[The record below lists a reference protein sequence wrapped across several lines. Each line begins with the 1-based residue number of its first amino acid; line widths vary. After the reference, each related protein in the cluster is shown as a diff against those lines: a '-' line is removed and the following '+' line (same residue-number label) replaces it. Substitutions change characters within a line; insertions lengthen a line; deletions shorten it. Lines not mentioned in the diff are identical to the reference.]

1 MKYIKTYEEV
11 NWFKKLFG
19 KEPAKTPK
27 KKEPQ
32 SIEDVVEEEPTSNVK
47 KSEPKFS
54 KQLDLGIEDIVEP
67 TIKKPSQ
74 DLDLDYFP
82 RWRYD
87 RQEPKKLSM
96 KEIQEIT
103 DIEVGDDVEAIDFEG
118 LTEPQA
124 EYLRSQKYFTVSD
137 ITDKNGEVYCDVGY
151 RIPLKVKRFKK
162 VEVHFDHRIL
172 FLNYDLKIDTHGE
185 PDPKDIF
192 RSCTSMPQLFPLLIN
207 EKLPNTKVDFCSYKD
222 VYRLRDG
229 YYIKNINLKDYDFV
243 FFGFMSKYSKESIL
257 LINYLDKVKVPYL
270 KYETFDVYDS
280 KSFGMDLTE
289 SLGYNYIPTILATNL
304 NNRIIRDVEE
314 FGFPVIVKDP
324 NLDRGTGV
332 DKIDTLDELVTKFRF
347 NSKQLMIQKFIPN
360 DGDTRVIVIKNKVEL
375 VVKRQM
381 TSETE
386 FRSNV
391 ALGGKAIPTTLP
403 QEILDMCEDLSKHVP
418 VCDILGFDIIKDLN
432 DGTYYVM
439 EINISPHISTFC
451 VVTGID
457 IPGIIVDYMVK
468 SIEKV

>member
-1 MKYIKTYEEV
+1 MKYMKTFEEL
-11 NWFKKLFG
+11 NFFRKLFGG
-19 KEPAKTPK
+19 KEPAKTPRK
-27 KKEPQ
+27 KDPQ
-32 SIEDVVEEEPTSNVK
+32 SKPEPIEG
-47 KSEPKFS
+47 PKTLS
-54 KQLDLGIEDIVEP
+54 YKDLKGV
-67 TIKKPSQ
+67 
-74 DLDLDYFP
+74 
-82 RWRYD
+82 
-87 RQEPKKLSM
+87 
-96 KEIQEIT
+96 T
-103 DIEVGDDVEAIDFEG
+103 DIEIGDTVQPFDFDDLTDV
-118 LTEPQA
+118 QA
-124 EYLRSQKYFTVSD
+124 EYLRSQEYFVVDD
-137 ITDKNGEVYCDVGY
+137 IIKKGDEVYCEVGY
-151 RIPLKVKRFKK
+151 RIPLKLKRFKK
-162 VEVHFDHRIL
+162 IELEYDHKIL

-185 PDPKDIF
+185 ADAKNIF
-192 RSCTSMPQLFPLLIN
+192 RGCNTMSQLFPKLIN
-207 EKLPNTKVDFCSYKD
+207 EKLPNTRVDFSSYKD

-229 YYIKNINLKDYDFV
+229 YYLKNTNLKDYDFV

-289 SLGYNYIPTILATNL
+289 SLGYNYIPTILTTKL
-304 NNRIIRDVEE
+304 NNRILRSIEE
-314 FGFPVIVKDP
+314 DFGFPVIVKDP

-332 DKIDTLDELVTKFRF
+332 DKIDTLDELLDKFKW
-347 NSKQLMIQKFIPN
+347 NSKQLMIQKLIPN

-381 TSETE
+381 TSSTE

-403 QEILDMCEDLSKHVP
+403 QSILDMCVDLSKHVP

-457 IPGIIVDYMVK
+457 IPGIIVDHMIE
-468 SIEKV
+468 SIGNP